1 MTDQE
6 IVARINGALVEEF
19 ELDPNAMTPDATLFD
34 ALKLDSLDMVD
45 LVVVL
50 EKTFQCKVRDEE
62 GIRQIRTLGDIHGF
76 IIRKARELEA
86 ASRG

>member
-6 IVARINGALVEEF
+6 IVARINEALVKEF
-19 ELDPNAMTPDATLFD
+19 ELDPDAMTPDATLFD

-45 LVVVL
+45 MVVVL
-50 EKTFQCKVRDEE
+50 EKTFQYKIRDEAE
-62 GIRQIRTLGDIHGF
+62 IRQIRTLGDIHGF
-76 IIRKARELEA
+76 ITRKARELEA